1 MEILK
6 KITKYSYIQNL
17 YSENYNNF
25 NNKNFWDETLKILN
39 IKYNAQG
46 IQNIPSMGPT
56 ILVANHPFGIL
67 DGLILSSIVSNI
79 RKDYKILINN
89 ELTKIDHIKE
99 YLYPLKFSTNK
110 KDVVFNINSKNNS
123 INHIMNG
130 GCLITFPSGEV
141 ATSKFIFDDPKE
153 RSWKPLIGSII
164 KKSNPT
170 IIPVKF
176 FGKNSKF
183 FQFTGFIN
191 NNLRRALFIR
201 ELLNKKNETFK
212 VIINKP
218 IYELKIKNLTNEEI
232 SENLK
237 KIVININ

>member
-17 YSENYNNF
+17 YSKNYNNF

-46 IQNIPSMGPT
+46 IQNIPSSGPT

-110 KDVVFNINSKNNS
+110 KDGDLSAIIVDNLPFWVNIHQTPNKD
-123 INHIMNG
+123 IRLMND
-130 GCLITFPSGEV
+130 FE
-141 ATSKFIFDDPKE
+141 
-153 RSWKPLIGSII
+153 
-164 KKSNPT
+164 
-170 IIPVKF
+170 
-176 FGKNSKF
+176 
-183 FQFTGFIN
+183 
-191 NNLRRALFIR
+191 
-201 ELLNKKNETFK
+201 
-212 VIINKP
+212 
-218 IYELKIKNLTNEEI
+218 
-232 SENLK
+232 K
-237 KIVININ
+237 KIQQMAMITAEEDVRTI